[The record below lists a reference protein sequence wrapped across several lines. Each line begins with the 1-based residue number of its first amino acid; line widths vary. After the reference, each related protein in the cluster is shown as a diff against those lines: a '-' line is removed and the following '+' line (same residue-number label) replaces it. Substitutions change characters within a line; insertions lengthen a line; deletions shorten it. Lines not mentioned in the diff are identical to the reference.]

1 MIPIEDF
8 FKNYQTNYF
17 RYQQIINK
25 DALDNIDH
33 WVDKFQDD
41 SNSNDKS
48 KVTQIIKSHIR
59 FNYLH
64 SIDTLFELVFGLFPR
79 DGKINDF
86 DLPLILAKSND
97 SFNNPKLMKL
107 ANDDEEIIRDL
118 GQEISYGDKKTNLLR
133 YIFFYQIDEVNTLN
147 SDFHEN
153 IDQSQKHILKLLK
166 IFARDLND
174 KSEYNS
180 LKHALRVFPFSGSL
194 TFFHPKTNK
203 AIAGVKMVDAHQF
216 ITEHKGEIKITSRN
230 FDSERDFKYTM
241 ISSNLIW
248 NIIKIREKFIAH
260 KSETASCYV
269 YFFDDDEYM
278 EIEKSNFH
286 KQKIEIKIK

>member
-25 DALDNIDH
+25 DALDNIDK
-33 WVDKFQDD
+33 WVEKFHDD
-41 SNSNDKS
+41 SNSNEKS
-48 KVTQIIKSHIR
+48 QVTQIIKSHIR

-97 SFNNPKLMKL
+97 SFNNPKLIKL
-107 ANDDEEIIRDL
+107 ANEDEKIISDL

-133 YIFFYQIDEVNTLN
+133 YIFFYQINEFNTLN
-147 SDFHEN
+147 GDFFEN
-153 IDQSQKHILKLLK
+153 INQSQKHILKLLK

-180 LKHALRVFPFSGSL
+180 LKHALRVFPFTGSL
-194 TFFHPKTNK
+194 KLFHPETNK
-203 AIAGVKMVDAHQF
+203 PIAGVEMVNAHQF
-216 ITEHKGEIKITSRN
+216 ITEHKGEIKITSKN
-230 FDSERDFKYTM
+230 FDSERDYKYTM
-241 ISSNLIW
+241 ISSNMIW
-248 NIIKIREKFIAH
+248 NIIKIREKFLAH

-286 KQKIEIKIK
+286 KQKIEIKLK